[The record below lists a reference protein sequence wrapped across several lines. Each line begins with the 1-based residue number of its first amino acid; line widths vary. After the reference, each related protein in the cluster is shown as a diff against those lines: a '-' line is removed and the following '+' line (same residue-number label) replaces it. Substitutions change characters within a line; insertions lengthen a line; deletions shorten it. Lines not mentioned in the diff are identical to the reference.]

1 MKRVFILI
9 FFLTSSIVTT
19 LAQNNQQ
26 VGEVPVAKPVA
37 KGIWVY
43 LGKNIPK
50 NFHYVV
56 ERKKKAPSVLKK

>member
-1 MKRVFILI
+1 MEKLSIMKRVFILI
-9 FFLTSSIVTT
+9 FFLTGSIVTT

-50 NFHYVV
+50 NFH
-56 ERKKKAPSVLKK
+56 